1 MKRKC
6 KMIKIKSK
14 KTEIG
19 TQRAIT
25 RSQKDTRRLKRGIKV
40 IFKTE

>member
-1 MKRKC
+1 MKGKC
-6 KMIKIKSK
+6 KMMKIKSK

-25 RSQKDTRRLKRGIKV
+25 RSQKDKEVKKRYKSN
-40 IFKTE
+40 F